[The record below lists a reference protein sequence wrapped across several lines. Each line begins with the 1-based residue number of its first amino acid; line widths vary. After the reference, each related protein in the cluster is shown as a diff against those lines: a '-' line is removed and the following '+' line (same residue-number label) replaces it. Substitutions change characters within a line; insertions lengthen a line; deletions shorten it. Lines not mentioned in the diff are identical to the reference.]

1 MSTDNNDSNHDDNA
15 LTGAEN
21 DFRTGFIAIIGRPNV
36 GKSTLMNALIGQK
49 VSITSKKAQTTRHRI
64 NGVLTQ
70 NDTQYIFVDTPGFQ
84 TKHSGALNRVLNRNV
99 AQALGEVDVIVW
111 VVEAMKFTPQD
122 EAVLNIL
129 PEHTPV
135 ILVVNKVDAL
145 EKKNDLLPYVE
156 KMAKRFNFTHIIP
169 VSAQKGIQTQ
179 VLLDEIKPLLPYNP
193 PFFGE
198 DDITD
203 RPTRFLATEIIRE
216 KIFRLS
222 GDEVPYGCT
231 VVIEVFTEEKKLY
244 RIAAAILVERDA
256 HKAMMIGKDG
266 EKLKRIAS
274 EARVDMEQLFG
285 CKVFLEVFV
294 KVRGGWADSEASLRQ
309 LGYE

>member
-1 MSTDNNDSNHDDNA
+1 MPTHTTPTA
-15 LTGAEN
+15 TP
-21 DFRTGFIAIIGRPNV
+21 FHTGFVAIIGRPNV
-36 GKSTLMNALIGQK
+36 GKSTLMNQLIGAK

-70 NDTQYIFVDTPGFQ
+70 DNTQYIFVDTPGFQ
-84 TKHSGALNRVLNRNV
+84 TKHGGALNRVLNRNV
-99 AQALGEVDVIVW
+99 SQALGEVDVVVW
-111 VVEAMKFTPQD
+111 VIEAMKFTPQD

-129 PEHTPV
+129 PESTPV
-135 ILVVNKVDAL
+135 ILAINKVDQL
-145 EKKNDLLPYVE
+145 EKKNDLLPFVQKISE
-156 KMAKRFNFTHIIP
+156 RFNFKHIIP
-169 VSAQKGIQTQ
+169 VSAKNGVQMQ
-179 VLLDEIKPLLPYNP
+179 VLLNEIKPLLPENP
-193 PFFGE
+193 AFFEE

-203 RPTRFLATEIIRE
+203 RPSKFLATEIIRE

-231 VVIEVFTEEKKLY
+231 VVIELFTEEKNLY

-256 HKAMMIGKDG
+256 HKAMIIGQGG
-266 EKLKRIAS
+266 ERMKRIAS
-274 EARVDMEQLFG
+274 EARQDMEQLFG

-294 KVRGGWADSEASLRQ
+294 KVRGGWANNEASLKS

>member
-1 MSTDNNDSNHDDNA
+1 MPTHTTPTA
-15 LTGAEN
+15 TP
-21 DFRTGFIAIIGRPNV
+21 FHTGFVAIIGRPNV
-36 GKSTLMNALIGQK
+36 GKSTLMNQLIGAK

-70 NDTQYIFVDTPGFQ
+70 DNTQYICVDTPGFQ
-84 TKHSGALNRVLNRNV
+84 TKHGGALNRVLNRNV
-99 AQALGEVDVIVW
+99 SQALGEVDVVVW
-111 VVEAMKFTPQD
+111 VIEAMKFTPQD

-129 PEHTPV
+129 PESTPV
-135 ILVVNKVDAL
+135 ILAINKVDQL
-145 EKKNDLLPYVE
+145 EKKNDLLPFVQKISE
-156 KMAKRFNFTHIIP
+156 RFNFKHIIP
-169 VSAQKGIQTQ
+169 VSAKNGVQMQ
-179 VLLDEIKPLLPYNP
+179 VLLDEIKPLLPENP
-193 PFFGE
+193 AFFEE

-203 RPTRFLATEIIRE
+203 RPSKFLATEIIRE

-231 VVIEVFTEEKKLY
+231 VVIELFTEEKNLY

-256 HKAMMIGKDG
+256 HKSMIIGQGG
-266 EKLKRIAS
+266 ERMKRIAS
-274 EARVDMEQLFG
+274 EARQDMEQLFG

-294 KVRGGWADSEASLRQ
+294 KVRGGWANNEASLKS

>member
-1 MSTDNNDSNHDDNA
+1 M
-15 LTGAEN
+15 
-21 DFRTGFIAIIGRPNV
+21 IGRPNV
-36 GKSTLMNALIGQK
+36 GKSTLMNQLIGAK

-70 NDTQYIFVDTPGFQ
+70 DNTQYIFVDTPGFQ
-84 TKHSGALNRVLNRNV
+84 TKHGGALNRVLNRNV
-99 AQALGEVDVIVW
+99 SQALGEVDVVVW
-111 VVEAMKFTPQD
+111 VIEAMKFTPQD

-129 PEHTPV
+129 PESTPV
-135 ILVVNKVDAL
+135 ILAINKVDQL
-145 EKKNDLLPYVE
+145 EKKNDLLPFVQKISE
-156 KMAKRFNFTHIIP
+156 RFNFKHIIP
-169 VSAQKGIQTQ
+169 VSAKNGVQMQ
-179 VLLDEIKPLLPYNP
+179 VLLDEIKPLLPENP
-193 PFFGE
+193 AFFEE

-203 RPTRFLATEIIRE
+203 RPSKFLATEIIRE

-231 VVIEVFTEEKKLY
+231 VVIELFTEEKNLY

-256 HKAMMIGKDG
+256 HKAMIIGQGG
-266 EKLKRIAS
+266 ERMKRIAS
-274 EARVDMEQLFG
+274 EARQDMEQLFG

-294 KVRGGWADSEASLRQ
+294 KVRGGWANNEASLKS

>member
-1 MSTDNNDSNHDDNA
+1 
-15 LTGAEN
+15 
-21 DFRTGFIAIIGRPNV
+21 
-36 GKSTLMNALIGQK
+36 MNQLIGQK

-70 NDTQYIFVDTPGFQ
+70 DNTQYIFVDTPGFQ
-84 TKHSGALNRVLNRNV
+84 TKHGGALNRVLNRNV
-99 AQALGEVDVIVW
+99 SQALGEVDVVVW
-111 VVEAMKFTPQD
+111 VIEAMKFTPQD

-129 PEHTPV
+129 PESTPV
-135 ILVVNKVDAL
+135 ILAINKVDQL
-145 EKKNDLLPYVE
+145 EKKNDLLPFVQKISE
-156 KMAKRFNFTHIIP
+156 RFNFKHIIP
-169 VSAQKGIQTQ
+169 VSAKNGVQMQ
-179 VLLDEIKPLLPYNP
+179 VLLDEIKPLLPENP
-193 PFFGE
+193 AFFEE

-203 RPTRFLATEIIRE
+203 RPSKFLATEIIRE

-231 VVIEVFTEEKKLY
+231 VVIELFTEEKNMY

-256 HKAMMIGKDG
+256 HKAMIIGQGG
-266 EKLKRIAS
+266 ERMKRIAS
-274 EARVDMEQLFG
+274 EARQDMEQLFG

-294 KVRGGWADSEASLRQ
+294 KVRGGWANNEASLKS

>member
-1 MSTDNNDSNHDDNA
+1 MPTH
-15 LTGAEN
+15 TTPTTTP
-21 DFRTGFIAIIGRPNV
+21 FHTGFVAIIGRPNV
-36 GKSTLMNALIGQK
+36 GKSTLMNQLIGAK

-70 NDTQYIFVDTPGFQ
+70 DNTQYIFVDTPGFQ
-84 TKHSGALNRVLNRNV
+84 TNHGGALNRVLNRNV
-99 AQALGEVDVIVW
+99 SQALGEVDVVVW
-111 VVEAMKFTPQD
+111 VIEAMKFTPQD

-129 PEHTPV
+129 PESTPV
-135 ILVVNKVDAL
+135 ILAINKVDQL
-145 EKKNDLLPYVE
+145 EKKNDLLPFVQKISE
-156 KMAKRFNFTHIIP
+156 RFNFKHIIP
-169 VSAQKGIQTQ
+169 VSAKNGVQMQ
-179 VLLDEIKPLLPYNP
+179 VLLDEIKPLLPENP
-193 PFFGE
+193 AFFEE

-203 RPTRFLATEIIRE
+203 RPSKFLATEIIRE

-231 VVIEVFTEEKKLY
+231 VVIELFTEEKNLY

-256 HKAMMIGKDG
+256 HKAMIIGQGG
-266 EKLKRIAS
+266 ERMKRIAS
-274 EARVDMEQLFG
+274 EARQDMEQLFG

-294 KVRGGWADSEASLRQ
+294 KVRGGWANNEASLKS

>member
-1 MSTDNNDSNHDDNA
+1 MPTHTTPTA
-15 LTGAEN
+15 TP
-21 DFRTGFIAIIGRPNV
+21 FHTGFVAIIGRPNV
-36 GKSTLMNALIGQK
+36 GKSTLMNQLIGAK

-70 NDTQYIFVDTPGFQ
+70 DNTQYIFVDTPGFQ
-84 TKHSGALNRVLNRNV
+84 TKHGGALNRVLNRNV
-99 AQALGEVDVIVW
+99 SQALGEVDVVVW
-111 VVEAMKFTPQD
+111 VIEAMKFTPQD

-129 PEHTPV
+129 PESTPV
-135 ILVVNKVDAL
+135 ILAINKVDQL
-145 EKKNDLLPYVE
+145 EKKNDLLPFVQKISE
-156 KMAKRFNFTHIIP
+156 RFNFKHIIP
-169 VSAQKGIQTQ
+169 VSAKNGVQMQ
-179 VLLDEIKPLLPYNP
+179 VLLDEIKPLLPENP
-193 PFFGE
+193 AFFEE

-203 RPTRFLATEIIRE
+203 RPSKFLATEIIRE

-231 VVIEVFTEEKKLY
+231 VVIELFTEEKTLY

-256 HKAMMIGKDG
+256 HKAMIIGQGG
-266 EKLKRIAS
+266 ERMKRIAS
-274 EARVDMEQLFG
+274 EARQDMEQLFG

-294 KVRGGWADSEASLRQ
+294 KVRGGWANNEASLKS

>member
-1 MSTDNNDSNHDDNA
+1 MPTH
-15 LTGAEN
+15 TTPTTTPVH
-21 DFRTGFIAIIGRPNV
+21 TGFVAIIGRPNV
-36 GKSTLMNALIGQK
+36 GKSTLMNQLIGAK

-70 NDTQYIFVDTPGFQ
+70 DNTQYIFVDTPGFQ
-84 TKHSGALNRVLNRNV
+84 TKHGGALNRVLNRNV
-99 AQALGEVDVIVW
+99 SQALGEVDVVVW
-111 VVEAMKFTPQD
+111 VIEAMKFTPQD

-129 PEHTPV
+129 PESTPV
-135 ILVVNKVDAL
+135 ILAINKVDQL
-145 EKKNDLLPYVE
+145 EKKNDLLPFVQKISE
-156 KMAKRFNFTHIIP
+156 RFNFKHIIP
-169 VSAQKGIQTQ
+169 VSAKNGVQMQ
-179 VLLDEIKPLLPYNP
+179 VLLDEIKPLLPENP
-193 PFFGE
+193 AFFEE

-203 RPTRFLATEIIRE
+203 RPSKFLATEIIRE

-231 VVIEVFTEEKKLY
+231 VVIELFTEEKNLY

-256 HKAMMIGKDG
+256 HKAMIIGQGG
-266 EKLKRIAS
+266 ERMKRIAS
-274 EARVDMEQLFG
+274 EARQDMEQLFG

-294 KVRGGWADSEASLRQ
+294 KVRGGWANNEASLKS

>member
-1 MSTDNNDSNHDDNA
+1 MPTH
-15 LTGAEN
+15 TTPTTTP
-21 DFRTGFIAIIGRPNV
+21 FHTGFVAIIGRPNV
-36 GKSTLMNALIGQK
+36 GKSTLMNQLIGAK

-70 NDTQYIFVDTPGFQ
+70 DNTQYIFVDTPGFQ
-84 TKHSGALNRVLNRNV
+84 TKHGGALNRVLNRNV
-99 AQALGEVDVIVW
+99 SQALGEVDVVVW
-111 VVEAMKFTPQD
+111 VIEAMKFTPQD

-129 PEHTPV
+129 PETTPV
-135 ILVVNKVDAL
+135 ILAINKVDQL
-145 EKKNDLLPYVE
+145 EKKNDLLPFVQKISE
-156 KMAKRFNFTHIIP
+156 RFNFKHIIP
-169 VSAQKGIQTQ
+169 VSAKNGVQMQ
-179 VLLDEIKPLLPYNP
+179 VLLDEIKPLLPENP
-193 PFFGE
+193 AFFEE

-203 RPTRFLATEIIRE
+203 RPSKFLATEIIRE

-231 VVIEVFTEEKKLY
+231 VVIELFTEEKNLY

-256 HKAMMIGKDG
+256 HKAMIIGQGG
-266 EKLKRIAS
+266 ERMKRIAS
-274 EARVDMEQLFG
+274 EARQDMEQLFG

-294 KVRGGWADSEASLRQ
+294 KVRGGWANNEASLKS

>member
-1 MSTDNNDSNHDDNA
+1 MATRK
-15 LTGAEN
+15 TKKEN
-21 DFRTGFIAIIGRPNV
+21 INTRSGFVAIIGRPNV
-36 GKSTLMNALIGQK
+36 GKSTLMNQLIGAK

-70 NDTQYIFVDTPGFQ
+70 DNTQYIFVDTPGFQ
-84 TKHSGALNRVLNRNV
+84 TKHGGALNRVLNRNV
-99 AQALGEVDVIVW
+99 SQALGEVDVVVW
-111 VVEAMKFTPQD
+111 VIEAMKFTPQD

-129 PEHTPV
+129 PESTPV
-135 ILVVNKVDAL
+135 ILAINKVDQL
-145 EKKNDLLPYVE
+145 EKKNDLLPFVQKISE
-156 KMAKRFNFTHIIP
+156 RFNFKHIIP
-169 VSAQKGIQTQ
+169 VSAKNGVQMQ
-179 VLLDEIKPLLPYNP
+179 VLLDEIKPLLPENP
-193 PFFGE
+193 AFFEE

-203 RPTRFLATEIIRE
+203 RPSKFLATEIIRE

-231 VVIEVFTEEKKLY
+231 VVIELFTEEKNLY

-256 HKAMMIGKDG
+256 HKAMIIGQGG
-266 EKLKRIAS
+266 ERMKRIAS
-274 EARVDMEQLFG
+274 EAHQDMEQLFG

-294 KVRGGWADSEASLRQ
+294 KVRGGWANNEASLKS

>member
-1 MSTDNNDSNHDDNA
+1 MPTHTTPTA
-15 LTGAEN
+15 TP
-21 DFRTGFIAIIGRPNV
+21 FHTGFVAIIGRPNV
-36 GKSTLMNALIGQK
+36 GKSTLMNQLIGAK

-70 NDTQYIFVDTPGFQ
+70 DNTQYIFVDTPGFQ
-84 TKHSGALNRVLNRNV
+84 TKHGGALNRVLNRNV
-99 AQALGEVDVIVW
+99 SQALGEVDVVVW
-111 VVEAMKFTPQD
+111 VIEAMKFTPQD

-129 PEHTPV
+129 PESTPV
-135 ILVVNKVDAL
+135 ILAINKVDQL
-145 EKKNDLLPYVE
+145 EKKNDLLPFVQKISE
-156 KMAKRFNFTHIIP
+156 RFNFKHIIP
-169 VSAQKGIQTQ
+169 VSAKNGVQMQ
-179 VLLDEIKPLLPYNP
+179 VLLYEIKPLLPESP
-193 PFFGE
+193 AFFEE

-203 RPTRFLATEIIRE
+203 RPSKFLATEIIRE

-231 VVIEVFTEEKKLY
+231 VVIELFTEEKNLY

-256 HKAMMIGKDG
+256 HKAMIIGQGG
-266 EKLKRIAS
+266 ERMKRIAS
-274 EARVDMEQLFG
+274 EARQDMEQLFG

-294 KVRGGWADSEASLRQ
+294 KVRGGWANNEASLKS

>member
-1 MSTDNNDSNHDDNA
+1 MPTHTTPTA
-15 LTGAEN
+15 TP
-21 DFRTGFIAIIGRPNV
+21 FHTGFVAIIGRPNV
-36 GKSTLMNALIGQK
+36 GKSTLMNQLIGAK

-70 NDTQYIFVDTPGFQ
+70 DNTQYIFVDTPGFQ
-84 TKHSGALNRVLNRNV
+84 TKHGGALNRVLNRNV
-99 AQALGEVDVIVW
+99 SQALGEVDVVVW
-111 VVEAMKFTPQD
+111 VIEAMKFTPQD

-129 PEHTPV
+129 PESTSV
-135 ILVVNKVDAL
+135 ILAINKVDQL
-145 EKKNDLLPYVE
+145 EKKNDLLPFVQKISE
-156 KMAKRFNFTHIIP
+156 RFNFKHIIP
-169 VSAQKGIQTQ
+169 VSAKNGVQMQ
-179 VLLDEIKPLLPYNP
+179 VLLDEIKPLLPENP
-193 PFFGE
+193 AFFEE

-203 RPTRFLATEIIRE
+203 RPSKFLATEIIRE

-231 VVIEVFTEEKKLY
+231 VVIELFTEEKNLY

-256 HKAMMIGKDG
+256 HKAMIIGRGG
-266 EKLKRIAS
+266 ERMKRIAS
-274 EARVDMEQLFG
+274 EARQDMEQLFG

-294 KVRGGWADSEASLRQ
+294 KVRGGWANNEASLKS

>member
-1 MSTDNNDSNHDDNA
+1 MPTHTTPTA
-15 LTGAEN
+15 TP
-21 DFRTGFIAIIGRPNV
+21 FHTGFVAIIGRPNV
-36 GKSTLMNALIGQK
+36 GKSTLMNQLIGAK

-70 NDTQYIFVDTPGFQ
+70 DNTQYIFVDTPGFQ
-84 TKHSGALNRVLNRNV
+84 TKHGGALNRVLNRNV
-99 AQALGEVDVIVW
+99 SQALGEVDVVVW
-111 VVEAMKFTPQD
+111 VIEAMKFTPQD

-129 PEHTPV
+129 PESTPV
-135 ILVVNKVDAL
+135 ILAINKVDQL
-145 EKKNDLLPYVE
+145 EKKNDLLPFVQKISE
-156 KMAKRFNFTHIIP
+156 RFNFKHIIP
-169 VSAQKGIQTQ
+169 VSAKNGVQMQ
-179 VLLDEIKPLLPYNP
+179 VLLDEIKPLLPENP
-193 PFFGE
+193 AFFEE

-203 RPTRFLATEIIRE
+203 RPSKFLATEIIRE

-231 VVIEVFTEEKKLY
+231 VVIELFTEEKNLY

-256 HKAMMIGKDG
+256 HKAMIIGQGG
-266 EKLKRIAS
+266 ERMKRIAS
-274 EARVDMEQLFG
+274 EARQDMEQLFG

-294 KVRGGWADSEASLRQ
+294 KVRGGWANNEASLKS